1 MIANL
6 WRAFNRL
13 LEVIVGISPSVHV
26 EEMMSFFQDVPTL
39 GSKIDLIIIIPIFT
53 DIETGAQGG

>member
-39 GSKIDLIIIIPIFT
+39 GSKIDLIIIIPIF
-53 DIETGAQGG
+53 

>member
-26 EEMMSFFQDVPTL
+26 GEMMSFFQDVPTL
-39 GSKIDLIIIIPIFT
+39 SSKIDLIIIIPIF
-53 DIETGAQGG
+53 